1 MKIPDDRQNTYVEA
15 LEKAAN
21 DNPQLIMCVVPN
33 NNADRYANIKKKCCL
48 DRAIPTQ
55 VVVQKTIT
63 PKAGKPVSSLLS
75 VATKVVIQ
83 INCKLGGAPWTID
96 MPLPA
101 LMTVGFDV
109 CHDIQDKKKSY
120 GALVA
125 TMDLKKSAKF
135 FSAVSAHTCGEEL
148 SNDLNVNM
156 MKALQ
161 AYRTECGTLPERIL
175 FYRDGVGEGQVQTV
189 VEHELASLNKELN
202 NAYANAGLP
211 PAKFTYII
219 VSKRINTRLF
229 KGNTNPNPGT
239 IVDDTITLPER

>member
-21 DNPQLIMCVVPN
+21 DNPQLIMVVVPN
-33 NNADRYANIKKKCCL
+33 NNADRYANIKKKCYL

-55 VVVQKTIT
+55 VIVQKTIT

-83 INCKLGGAPWTID
+83 INCKLGGAPWMIEL
-96 MPLPA
+96 PLPG

-109 CHDIQDKKKSY
+109 CHDTKDKSKSF

-125 TMDLKKSAKF
+125 TMDLKKSARF
-135 FSAVSAHTCGEEL
+135 FSAVSAHKSGEEL
-148 SNDLNVNM
+148 SNDLNINM
-156 MKALQ
+156 KKALQ
-161 AYRTECGTLPERIL
+161 AYRTEANTLPERIC
-175 FYRDGVGEGQVQTV
+175 FYRDGVGEGQVQAV
-189 VEHELASLNKELN
+189 LDHELVTLKKEL
-202 NAYANAGLP
+202 ADTYANAGLP
-211 PAKFTYII
+211 PPKFAYII

-229 KGNTNPNPGT
+229 KGNANPIPGT
-239 IVDDTITLPER
+239 VVDDVITLPER